1 MYGNILCP
9 TLHTLCTQILYCM
22 NYALSRIQ
30 CQGEL
35 GEINYF
41 NFFFILYKAMDFIWL
56 MCALYTSHFNRMEL
70 LIIFQRVIDMQKFQ

>member
-9 TLHTLCTQILYCM
+9 TLHTPCTQVLYSM
-22 NYALSRIQ
+22 NYTLSRIQ

-35 GEINYF
+35 
-41 NFFFILYKAMDFIWL
+41 AMDFIWL